1 MSISLKTQD
10 SESSYSKYRS
20 AIMQLE
26 TDDLETLLDMYA
38 MLSSVHSE
46 YYMEAKALEDELT
59 FRKTLL
65 GKELG

>member
-38 MLSSVHSE
+38 MWSSE
-46 YYMEAKALEDELT
+46 YYTEVKALEDELT

>member
-10 SESSYSKYRS
+10 SESSYSKYRN

-38 MLSSVHSE
+38 MWSSE
-46 YYMEAKALEDELT
+46 YYTEVKALEDELT

-65 GKELG
+65 GKELR